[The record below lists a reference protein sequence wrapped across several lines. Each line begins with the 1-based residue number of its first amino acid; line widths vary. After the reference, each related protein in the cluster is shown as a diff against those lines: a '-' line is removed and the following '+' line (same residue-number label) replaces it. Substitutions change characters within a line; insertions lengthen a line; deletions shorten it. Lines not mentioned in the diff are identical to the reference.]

1 MRAKFTV
8 GDKIQA
14 TKQYKDLVFPF
25 EIYTITHAHSMCE
38 GGFLYQACF
47 TRGTDREHHHYG
59 SWGEYG
65 CWNEEFVLEY
75 FTLLPDKL
83 DDSVKYSVKP
93 EDIFTGKEYNLKIN
107 TVYIANGVPM
117 IDFNKV
123 KDDVVLSTQHAGY
136 VWFLNFLRDNSF
148 SPPEKIYKKKSV

>member
-8 GDKIQA
+8 GDRIQV
-14 TKQYKDLVFPF
+14 TKQYKDMRLPLEVY
-25 EIYTITHAHSMCE
+25 EITNVHFMSDEI
-38 GGFLYQACF
+38 GFMYNIIRTKSVDGSDF
-47 TRGTDREHHHYG
+47 TKHFRG
-59 SWGEYG
+59 
-65 CWNEEFVLEY
+65 CLLEKDLLEN
-75 FTLLPDKL
+75 FTLLPDSL
-83 DDSVKYSVKP
+83 DDSIKYSVKS
-93 EDIFTGKEYNLKIN
+93 EDVFTGKDYNLKIN

-148 SPPEKIYKKKSV
+148 SPPEKIYKKKGV